1 MSITSNRVFH
11 INICLCQTDL
21 HAESAI
27 SEEQNGYNEEEAKN
41 PKEGKIICVS
51 YFKQIYHR
59 LLRKAVTRLLV
70 IEGNKHTMF
79 STTTFSKKIIRPDY
93 F

>member
-11 INICLCQTDL
+11 INICLCRTDL
-21 HAESAI
+21 HTLADSAI
-27 SEEQNGYNEEEAKN
+27 SEEQNGDKEEEAKN

-59 LLRKAVTRLLV
+59 LLRKAVTGLLV

-79 STTTFSKKIIRPDY
+79 STIKIIKHI
-93 F
+93 